1 MASTHRLAVSPRPHF
16 NPIPLRVDLIRP
28 KLLEVGNDGR
38 DLLGRED
45 VAPRWHVAGAWGRT
59 VHDSGHQIAGGVVP
73 GVGGT
78 VQRWG
83 FERTIG
89 IFSPPVPITLALHA
103 VAHCT
108 VLLIKRFALR
118 GEARLVPARRIE
130 LDRRLRFC

>member
-73 GVGGT
+73 GVGRT
-78 VQRWG
+78 AKRWG

-89 IFSPPVPITLALHA
+89 VFLPPVGIALALRA
-103 VAHCT
+103 VARCT
-108 VLLIKRFALR
+108 VPLVKRFAFR
-118 GEARLVPARRIE
+118 GEARLVPAWRIGVE
-130 LDRRLRFC
+130 GGFWF

>member
-59 VHDSGHQIAGGVVP
+59 VHDSGHQIASGVVP

-89 IFSPPVPITLALHA
+89 IFSAASPDHLGLACRGTLHSSSRKA
-103 VAHCT
+103 VC
-108 VLLIKRFALR
+108 L
-118 GEARLVPARRIE
+118 ARRSSPRTSAA
-130 LDRRLRFC
+130 D